1 MSVSATFLQVSASWI
16 FIPDSVIFSLSS
28 DGKRFHSIN
37 ELGND
42 VLKKTDR
49 PIIKQFSQGFPMTK
63 ARYVKV
69 RAKNTGVCPPW
80 HEGAGEPCW
89 LFADEIVVY

>member
-1 MSVSATFLQVSASWI
+1 
-16 FIPDSVIFSLSS
+16 VIISLSQ

-37 ELGND
+37 EIRND
-42 VLKKTDR
+42 VPKKTDR
-49 PIIKQFSQGFPMTK
+49 PVLKQFSQGFPMTK
-63 ARYVKV
+63 ARYIKV
-69 RAKNTGVCPPW
+69 RAKNPGVCPPW